1 MDRCRSDQ
9 QPVKVTETKMN
20 AFNSGKE
27 NAEKLSYEERK
38 IKIRILAL
46 ALLGF
51 LISVKSDRYFP
62 LPDQLPEPIFQI
74 ILLPYTCLFFAAFI
88 IFIKPGIVG
97 DAHLSLVNRISVVKL
112 TTVIILIFE
121 AMAFILLIVQ
131 DIRYALFG
139 YHLNIPVAIFL
150 FACIGASL
158 IYLLIKD
165 ASQGLLVLIAL
176 AAYTGT
182 YLLSIVSFPLHSQRS
197 DMLPLILSGC
207 QSFLAGMSPYAY
219 HDLLYH
225 PPHQVFTYLPGM
237 WMAYLPAAASGVDLR
252 FINLISMLVSALI
265 LAYSANGSRNHS
277 MLLVPVFLL
286 TPYLQY
292 RHEIYLGV
300 LFLILSIVFF
310 LDRNNKWWTSSI
322 ASGYALAAYQFVW
335 VIFPFIVV
343 SAFKRWGIKKAFVN
357 SLIAVA
363 IALILILPFLLGS
376 PEEFIAGVYGNWFYI
391 DTPSVNLS
399 YLISLFI
406 PWDSMII
413 VQGIVMVAIFSLA
426 LQRMDPEDRWGWMAT
441 ALVLFIA
448 MNRVINVYFYLIILL
463 LLVMHGI
470 SVSTLKEKPD
480 EEEEAPN

>member
-1 MDRCRSDQ
+1 
-9 QPVKVTETKMN
+9 MN
-20 AFNSGKE
+20 SFQISKE
-27 NAEKLSYEERK
+27 NAKIITYEKRK

-51 LISVKSDRYFP
+51 LVSVKSDRYFP
-62 LPDQLPEPIFQI
+62 LPDHLPEPVLQI
-74 ILLPYTCLFFAAFI
+74 ILLPYTCVFFAAFI
-88 IFIKPGIVG
+88 IFINPGIVG
-97 DAHLSLVNRISVVKL
+97 DAHLSPIDRISAVKL
-112 TTVIILIFE
+112 TTIIILIFE

-131 DIRYALFG
+131 DAKYALFG

-150 FACIGASL
+150 FACIGAAL

-165 ASQGLLVLIAL
+165 ASQGHLVFFAL

-182 YLLSIVSFPLHSQRS
+182 YLLSIASFPLHSLRS
-197 DMLPLILSGC
+197 NMLPLILSGC
-207 QSFLAGMSPYAY
+207 QSFMAGMTPYGY
-219 HDLLYH
+219 HDLPYH

-237 WMAYLPAAASGVDLR
+237 WMAYLPAVASGIDLR
-252 FINLISMLVSALI
+252 FINLMSMLVSALI
-265 LAYSANGSRNHS
+265 LAYSANGSRNRNHS
-277 MLLVPVFLL
+277 MLLIPVFLL

-310 LDRNNKWWTSSI
+310 LDRSNKWWMSSI
-322 ASGYALAAYQFVW
+322 ASGYALATYQFVW

-343 SAFKRWGIKKAFVN
+343 SAFKRWGIKKAIVN

-363 IALILILPFLLGS
+363 IALILMLPFLLGS
-376 PEEFIAGVYGNWFYI
+376 PEEFIAGVYGNWFYT
-391 DTPSVNLS
+391 DTLSINLS

-413 VQGIVMVAIFSLA
+413 VQGIVMVAIFLLA
-426 LQRMDPEDRWGWMAT
+426 LQRMDPEDCWGWMAT
-441 ALVLFIA
+441 ALVFFIS
-448 MNRVINVYFYLIILL
+448 MNRVINVYFYLIALL

-470 SVSTLKEKPD
+470 SVSTPKEKPD
-480 EEEEAPN
+480 GGEKEAPN

>member
-1 MDRCRSDQ
+1 
-9 QPVKVTETKMN
+9 
-20 AFNSGKE
+20 
-27 NAEKLSYEERK
+27 
-38 IKIRILAL
+38 
-46 ALLGF
+46 
-51 LISVKSDRYFP
+51 
-62 LPDQLPEPIFQI
+62 
-74 ILLPYTCLFFAAFI
+74 
-88 IFIKPGIVG
+88 
-97 DAHLSLVNRISVVKL
+97 
-112 TTVIILIFE
+112 
-121 AMAFILLIVQ
+121 
-131 DIRYALFG
+131 
-139 YHLNIPVAIFL
+139 
-150 FACIGASL
+150 
-158 IYLLIKD
+158 
-165 ASQGLLVLIAL
+165 
-176 AAYTGT
+176 
-182 YLLSIVSFPLHSQRS
+182 
-197 DMLPLILSGC
+197 MLPLILSGC
-207 QSFLAGMSPYAY
+207 QSFLAGMSPYGY

-265 LAYSANGSRNHS
+265 LAYSANGSRNHG
-277 MLLVPVFLL
+277 MLLIPVFLL

-310 LDRNNKWWTSSI
+310 LGRCNKWWTSSI
-322 ASGYALAAYQFVW
+322 ASGYALATYQFVW

-391 DTPSVNLS
+391 DTPSINLS

-413 VQGIVMVAIFSLA
+413 VQGIAMIAIFSLA
-426 LQRMDPEDRWGWMAT
+426 LQRMDPEDCWGWMAT

-448 MNRVINVYFYLIILL
+448 MNRVINVYFYLIVLL

-470 SVSTLKEKPD
+470 SVSTLKEKPGG
-480 EEEEAPN
+480 EEM